1 MLIVLYVQI
10 IVLIF
15 PENLTFLLES
25 LKAANRKT
33 AKSIIFIMDEFDQFC
48 QHKNQTLLYNLFDVC
63 QSAQVLCFVHL
74 GYTVHAFNCD
84 LYVKCIFILF

>member
-1 MLIVLYVQI
+1 
-10 IVLIF
+10 
-15 PENLTFLLES
+15 
-25 LKAANRKT
+25 
-33 AKSIIFIMDEFDQFC
+33 MDEFDQFC

-84 LYVKCIFILF
+84 LYVNCIFILF